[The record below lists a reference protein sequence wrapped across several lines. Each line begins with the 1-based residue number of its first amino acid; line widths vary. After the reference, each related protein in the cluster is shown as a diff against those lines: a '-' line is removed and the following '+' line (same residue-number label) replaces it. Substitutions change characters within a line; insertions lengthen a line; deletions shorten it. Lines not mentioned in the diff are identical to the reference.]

1 MECCICLP
9 VIPDAVGALLA
20 SLVDF
25 GELRQVFF
33 GDVSDRLAKVSA
45 FKNETE
51 IQDILCLLAGYAD
64 DLIAEAWEAVTS
76 ASRIG
81 VLLQPNFCTSSCS
94 LMIWFGLYSSVK
106 MPFKMAWYT
115 MFLRLSCCFFIRK
128 NSSLFIFSAPQKCA
142 SGAVFYHN
150 KIFFTCKCR
159 IPRFPSLCFPKTCF
173 RKNSEKHC
181 GKHNTNMI

>member
-64 DLIAEAWEAVTS
+64 DLIAEAWEA
-76 ASRIG
+76 AE
-81 VLLQPNFCTSSCS
+81 NFCTSSCS